1 MTQTTMLD
9 SITGETGF
17 GATDPRALA
26 PASLRGSCVML
37 VDDDPMMTELVQGY
51 LEDAGYRKF
60 VVTNDPR
67 EALPLMRKHHPAVV
81 LLDLMMPQMSGHEV
95 LEQIAAEKDLRFT
108 PVIVLT
114 AATDSESKLRA
125 LNLGA
130 TDLLA
135 KPVDESELL
144 LRVRNTLAFR
154 RFHEQAI
161 NYDEVT
167 SLPSRRNFE
176 RQVTEKLSRDNSHKG
191 ECAVFIVSIPAWT
204 QVRETI
210 GRTSADKLAQTIAGR
225 LQDSLREFDTKHPGS
240 FLVLRGAMAARLR
253 GEEYGLLLPGLTRA
267 ETAESLAK
275 ALAAALAE
283 PVVLKRQDIVA
294 RPTIGIALSGTDG
307 NSAEALIRGA
317 EQARSIARKTSQPYV
332 FFSEELN
339 RESALRLSQSTLLRH
354 AVQRNQLV
362 LHYQPMVNMRS
373 GLVSGVE
380 AMLHWQHPDLG
391 LLPTEEFMPLADELG
406 LSPAIGLWAARQA
419 CVDAKGWIR
428 QGVDLKRVAIS
439 LTAGQW
445 RDDGVVLTLRRALHD
460 AGLSAGRL
468 AVQLNEGMLQQDFA
482 TSLERMRE
490 IRELGVSIVIDDF
503 GTGQMSLGAIKKIPA
518 QEIKVDA
525 ALVQPV
531 PSDAADMA
539 VARTVVTLAH
549 SLGMTVV
556 AKGVTQT
563 QQLLTLTGMEYD
575 KFQGPLYQEPGSADE
590 LRGLLR
596 SAS

>member
-9 SITGETGF
+9 SIAGESSF
-17 GATDPRALA
+17 GVSSARSLA

-37 VDDDPMMTELVQGY
+37 VDDEPMMTALVQGY

-67 EALPLMRKHHPAVV
+67 EALPLMLKHRPAV
-81 LLDLMMPQMSGHEV
+81 LMLDLMMPQLSGYEV
-95 LEQIAAEKDLRFT
+95 LEQIAAEKELRFT

-130 TDLLA
+130 ADLLA

-154 RFHEQAI
+154 QFHEQAI

-167 SLPSRRNFE
+167 ALPSRRNFE
-176 RQVTEKLSRDNSHKG
+176 RQVAEKLARNNSHKG
-191 ECAVFIVSIPAWT
+191 ECAVFIVSVPAWT

-210 GRTSADKLAQTIAGR
+210 GRKSADSLAQTLARR
-225 LQDSLREFDTKHPGS
+225 LQDSLREFDAKHPGS
-240 FLVLRGAMAARLR
+240 FLVLRGAVAARLR
-253 GEEYGLLLPGLTRA
+253 GEEYGLLLPGFNRA

-275 ALAAALAE
+275 AIGTALAE
-283 PVVLKRQDIVA
+283 PVVLKRQDIAA

-317 EQARSIARKTSQPYV
+317 EQARSIALKTSQRYV
-332 FFSEELN
+332 FFSDELN

-354 AVQRNQLV
+354 AVERNQLV
-362 LHYQPMVNMRS
+362 LHYQPMVDMRS
-373 GLVSGVE
+373 GLVSSVE
-380 AMLHWQHPDLG
+380 AMLRWQHPDLG
-391 LLPTEEFMPLADELG
+391 LLTPEAFMPLADELG

-419 CVDAKGWIR
+419 CVDAMAWIR
-428 QGVDLKRVAIS
+428 QGVDLKRVAIN
-439 LTAGQW
+439 LTPGQW
-445 RDDGVVLTLRRALHD
+445 GDGGVVLTLRRALHE
-460 AGLSAGRL
+460 AGLSPGRL
-468 AVQLNEGMLQQDFA
+468 AIQLNEGMLQQDFA
-482 TSLERMRE
+482 TSLHRMRE
-490 IRELGVSIVIDDF
+490 IRELGVGIVIDDF
-503 GTGQMSLGAIKKIPA
+503 GAGQTSLEAIKKIPA

-539 VARTVVTLAH
+539 VARAVVTLAH

-556 AKGVTQT
+556 AKGVGHT
-563 QQLLTLTGMEYD
+563 QQLLALTGLHYD

-596 SAS
+596 GAS